1 MKKGSSYLLTE
12 AEKEE
17 PFSLP
22 QIVCDIVSYLAFGT
36 LHGKPQVT

>member
-1 MKKGSSYLLTE
+1 MKKGSSYLLIE

-22 QIVCDIVSYLAFGT
+22 QMVRDIIS
-36 LHGKPQVT
+36 